1 MKKNEK
7 ELLIQYMI
15 VQDFRIEEEIQELRQ
30 RVRFRKITLE
40 DCIELQLAMQRQED
54 FKEFSQNVCA
64 LLHLGKE

>member
-7 ELLIQYMI
+7 DLLMQYII
-15 VQDFRIEEEIQELRQ
+15 VQDFRIEEEIQEIRQ
-30 RVRFRKITLE
+30 RIRFRKIMLE

-54 FKEFSQNVCA
+54 FKEFSRNVCA